1 MKFWDALQRPSSP
14 PSEATVAD
22 APAAS
27 SLQGPPLPLALRI
40 SGREVLG
47 RKARSRGKI
56 GGLRESEPAL
66 GVCAAL
72 AVCRLRQLRCWVA
85 PACHSLRPASPS
97 AKSSSPCLHGT
108 ASPWL
113 LSVCPLFP
121 SGLQGRFGALP
132 SPYPS
137 PYASLQAPV
146 ASVGGLAASRRP
158 YGADTGQPFR
168 LLAQT
173 AASVADASAAADCAG
188 MEGCAWA
195 SPVSFYGYVR
205 GSL

>member
-27 SLQGPPLPLALRI
+27 SLQGPPLPLSLRI
-40 SGREVLG
+40 RGREVRG
-47 RKARSRGKI
+47 RKAQSRGKF
-56 GGLRESEPAL
+56 GGLRGSEPAL
-66 GVCAAL
+66 RVSAAL
-72 AVCRLRQLRCWVA
+72 AVCRLRQLRCGVA
-85 PACHSLRPASPS
+85 TACHSLRPASPS
-97 AKSSSPCLHGT
+97 AKSSSPVSKVRLRRGCC
-108 ASPWL
+108 P
-113 LSVCPLFP
+113 CPLFP

-137 PYASLQAPV
+137 PFASLQVPV

-158 YGADTGQPFR
+158 SGADTGQPFR

-173 AASVADASAAADCAG
+173 AASVADAPAAADCAG
-188 MEGCAWA
+188 MEGCA
-195 SPVSFYGYVR
+195 
-205 GSL
+205 